1 MVFISIR
8 GVIFK
13 WDHPYGMIYR
23 DYEYVLYGM
32 INGMIYRHIVYIY
45 ICVCI
50 ELPYIREDNMH
61 TVKKNNQGFN

>member
-45 ICVCI
+45 MCMYRITI
-50 ELPYIREDNMH
+50 YKGR
-61 TVKKNNQGFN
+61 

>member
-45 ICVCI
+45 MYMYRITVYIYICEI
-50 ELPYIREDNMH
+50 
-61 TVKKNNQGFN
+61 

>member
-1 MVFISIR
+1 MVFMSIR

-32 INGMIYRHIVYIY
+32 INGMINGMIYRHIVYIY
-45 ICVCI
+45 IYV
-50 ELPYIREDNMH
+50 Y
-61 TVKKNNQGFN
+61 V